1 MEAVMNRWIRVS
13 IGAVL
18 ALGIGAA
25 VASAQQPKKL
35 KESDLPE
42 AVQKTATEQ
51 AGGAKVL
58 AYWEREQDG
67 GVIYEMDV
75 DVEGH
80 GKGVLIRP
88 DGSVLAVQEEVSFDK
103 LDAGVQSGIKQR
115 AGEGKIDKVFSV
127 TQDGKI
133 VRYVAVVDKAG
144 QKGKVVVGP
153 TGEAPAEAKAPSP

>member
-1 MEAVMNRWIRVS
+1 MDSCLNRRRSRFGNRRSSRECPAAEEAQGVR
-13 IGAVL
+13 
-18 ALGIGAA
+18 
-25 VASAQQPKKL
+25 SARACA
-35 KESDLPE
+35 ED
-42 AVQKTATEQ
+42 ATEQ

>member
-1 MEAVMNRWIRVS
+1 MNRWIRVS

-25 VASAQQPKKL
+25 AASAQQQPKKL

-51 AGGAKVL
+51 AGGKVL

-67 GVIYEMDV
+67 GVIYEVDV

-88 DGSVLAVQEEVSFDK
+88 DGSVLAVQEEVPFDK
-103 LDAGVQSGIKQR
+103 LDASVQAGIKQR
-115 AGEGKIDKVFSV
+115 AGEGKIGKVYSV
-127 TQDGKI
+127 TQDGKV
-133 VRYVAVVDKAG
+133 VRYVALVDNAG

>member
-1 MEAVMNRWIRVS
+1 MNRWIRVLL
-13 IGAVL
+13 GAVL

-25 VASAQQPKKL
+25 ATAQPKKL

-42 AVQKTATEQ
+42 AVQKTAAEQ
-51 AGGAKVL
+51 GGGGKVV
-58 AYWEREQDG
+58 AYWEREEDG
-67 GVIYEMDV
+67 GVIYEVDL

-88 DGSVLAVQEEVSFDK
+88 DGTVLAVQEEVPFDK
-103 LDAGVQSGIKQR
+103 LEAGVQSGIKQR
-115 AGEGKIDKVFSV
+115 AGDGKISKVYSV
-127 TQDGKI
+127 QQDGKV

-153 TGEAPAEAKAPSP
+153 TGEAPEAAKPPSP

>member
-1 MEAVMNRWIRVS
+1 MNRWIRVS

-18 ALGIGAA
+18 ALGIGVAA
-25 VASAQQPKKL
+25 ASAQQQPKKL

-51 AGGAKVL
+51 AGGAKIL

-88 DGSVLAVQEEVSFDK
+88 DGTVLAVQEEVPFDK
-103 LDAGVQSGIKQR
+103 LGASVQSGIKQR
-115 AGEGKIDKVFSV
+115 AGEGKIDKVYSV
-127 TQDGKI
+127 SQDGKV
-133 VRYVAVVDKAG
+133 VRYVALVDNAG
-144 QKGKVVVGP
+144 QKGKVIVGP
-153 TGEAPAEAKAPSP
+153 AGEPPAEAKAPSS